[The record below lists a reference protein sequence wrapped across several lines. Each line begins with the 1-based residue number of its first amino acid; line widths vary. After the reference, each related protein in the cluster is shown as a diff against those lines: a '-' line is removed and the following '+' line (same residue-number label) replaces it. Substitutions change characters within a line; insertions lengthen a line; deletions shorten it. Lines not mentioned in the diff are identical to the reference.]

1 MGAKY
6 DFSGYVTKNDLQ
18 CSDGRIIR
26 HDAFKSCDGQI
37 VPLVWQHV
45 HNDPMNVLGNV
56 LLENRDDGVYGY
68 GSFNETDSANNA
80 KLLLAH
86 GDINAMSI
94 YANQL
99 KQQGPNVIH
108 GTIREVSLV
117 LAGANPGAF
126 VETIAFEHSADTEPE
141 EAIIYSGEEVALAH
155 ADDGDA
161 TPSEAKAESK
171 QESKEENKPMAE
183 EAKKEK
189 TVKDVFDELTDEQKD
204 VVYALIGQAVEDAKN
219 EKSDKGEDE
228 VKHNV
233 FDNSEVYEGGA
244 LSHSDIQAIF
254 ADAKKCGSLKEA
266 VDNALE
272 GGVLMHAIDTT
283 GMETATGTQNYGIND
298 ASMLFPEP
306 KSLNTPPEWI
316 GRNMDWV
323 QKVMGGV
330 HHTPFSRIKSR
341 YANITEDEA
350 RAKGYIKGREK
361 KTEVFSTLK
370 RTTSP
375 QTIYK
380 LQKMDRDDILDI
392 TDFDVVAWI
401 KGEMKMMLE
410 EEKARAILIGDGRLD
425 DAEDKISEEHVRPIV
440 NDVPLFNIK
449 HAVEVPG
456 DATPAEVAEAILDE
470 AVRARKQYKGSGN
483 PTFFTTEDVL
493 TEALLL
499 KDGIGHKLYKSE
511 AEVATAMRVRDIVT
525 VEPMEG
531 HQIEVDGTSYELIGV
546 IVNLNDYNVGADR
559 GGQDTMFDDFDIDFN
574 QYKYLIEG
582 RMSGALIK
590 PYSAITLYKKVANV

>member
-1 MGAKY
+1 MGATY

-26 HDAFKSCDGQI
+26 HDAFKSCDGQT

-45 HNDPMNVLGNV
+45 HTDPMNVLGNV

-68 GSFNETDSANNA
+68 GSFNETDAANNA

-126 VETIAFEHSADTEPE
+126 IETIAFEHSAEGEEPE
-141 EAIIYSGEEVALAH
+141 EAIIYSGEDLSLAH
-155 ADDGDA
+155 AEA
-161 TPSEAKAESK
+161 EAEAKEEK
-171 QESKEENKPMAE
+171 KEEAKPMAE
-183 EAKKEK
+183 EKKADK
-189 TVKDVFDELTDEQKD
+189 TVQEVFDELTEEQKN
-204 VVYALIGQAVEDAKN
+204 VVYALIGQAIEDTKKEISEN
-219 EKSDKGEDE
+219 EGENE

-233 FDNSEVYEGGA
+233 FDNEEQNGA
-244 LSHSDIQAIF
+244 NVLSHADMQAIF

-283 GMETATGTQNYGIND
+283 GMEVATGTQTYGVND
-298 ASMLFPEP
+298 ASMLFPDP

-330 HHTPFSRIKSR
+330 HHTPFSRIKST

-350 RAKGYIKGREK
+350 RAKGYIKGNEK

-401 KGEMKMMLE
+401 KGEMKMMLQ

-425 DAEDKISEEHVRPIV
+425 DADDKISEEHVRPIV

-511 AEVATAMRVRDIVT
+511 AEVATAMRVREIVT

-531 HQIEVDGTSYELIGV
+531 HQIEVGATKYDLIGV

-582 RMSGALIK
+582 RMSGALVK
-590 PYSAITLYKKVANV
+590 PYSAITLYKKVSN

>member
-1 MGAKY
+1 MGATY

-26 HDAFKSCDGQI
+26 HDAFKSCDGQT

-45 HNDPMNVLGNV
+45 HTDPMNVLGNV

-68 GSFNETDSANNA
+68 GSFNETDAASNA

-126 VETIAFEHSADTEPE
+126 IETIAFEHSAEGEEPE
-141 EAIIYSGEEVALAH
+141 EAIIYSGEDLSLAH
-155 ADDGDA
+155 A
-161 TPSEAKAESK
+161 EAET
-171 QESKEENKPMAE
+171 KEEKKEEAKPMAE
-183 EAKKEK
+183 EKKADK
-189 TVKDVFDELTDEQKD
+189 TVQEIFDELNEEQKN
-204 VVYALIGQAVEDAKN
+204 VVYALIGQAIEDTKKEISEN
-219 EKSDKGEDE
+219 EGENE

-233 FDNSEVYEGGA
+233 FDNEEQNGA
-244 LSHSDIQAIF
+244 NVLSHADMQAIF

-266 VDNALE
+266 VENALD
-272 GGVLMHAIDTT
+272 GGTLMHSIDTT
-283 GMETATGTQNYGIND
+283 GMEVATGNSTYGFND
-298 ASMLFPEP
+298 PSMLFPDY
-306 KSLNTPPEWI
+306 KSLNNPPAWI
-316 GRNMDWV
+316 SRDMGWV
-323 QKVMGGV
+323 QKVMSGV
-330 HHTPFSRIKSR
+330 HHTPFSRIKSVF
-341 YANITEDEA
+341 ANITEDEA
-350 RAKGYIKGREK
+350 RAKGYLKAHEK

-370 RTTSP
+370 RTTDP

-380 LQKMDRDDILDI
+380 KQKMDRDDIIDI

-401 KGEMKMMLE
+401 RGEMRVMLNE
-410 EEKARAILIGDGRLD
+410 EIARAILIGDGRLPD
-425 DAEDKISEEHVRPIV
+425 SEDKISVEHVRPV
-440 NDVPLFNIK
+440 VEDVPLFNIK

-456 DATPAEVAEAILDE
+456 DATPAEIAEATMDE

-483 PTFFTTEDVL
+483 PTFYTTEDAL
-493 TEALLL
+493 TEMLLL

-511 AEVATAMRVRDIVT
+511 AEVATALRVKEVVT
-525 VEPMEG
+525 VEPMEN
-531 HQIEVDGTSYELIGV
+531 HTITINNTDYDLIGV
-546 IVNLNDYNVGADR
+546 IVNLDDYNVGADK
-559 GGQDTMFDDFDIDFN
+559 GGEVNMFDDFDIDYN
-574 QYKYLIEG
+574 QQKYLMETRI
-582 RMSGALIK
+582 SGALVK
-590 PYSAITLYKKVANV
+590 PYSAITLYKKVTN